1 MPENFFEQVHLFRS
15 VNHMLAPHGAN
26 NVNTLWMRPN
36 TTYLEIRPTCLGS
49 CLKRCDHHF
58 SHAHLGDLSKN
69 ATFYDAIVSSS
80 NAARCGVAMNPFG
93 PMMHQF
99 SGVHFDIVSMCSHGD
114 KCVNATGMF
123 EFSKA
128 EKLRYRSWKYNWDM
142 DVEIDIDSILDFVR
156 AGDAA
161 NIITVGLSY

>member
-1 MPENFFEQVHLFRS
+1 
-15 VNHMLAPHGAN
+15 
-26 NVNTLWMRPN
+26 
-36 TTYLEIRPTCLGS
+36 
-49 CLKRCDHHF
+49 
-58 SHAHLGDLSKN
+58 
-69 ATFYDAIVSSS
+69 
-80 NAARCGVAMNPFG
+80 MNPFG

-156 AGDAA
+156 AGDQAENVDTPPRAA
-161 NIITVGLSY
+161 KHHYTRLNPFKLKCDPLDL